1 MSAIIHRD
9 SAAQAGQVPTAIHL
23 YVLPRVETAA
33 HAMHL
38 MNVVADRA
46 IVEIYVMGMHPALTL
61 DLATLEDVMAVII
74 VHVQMD
80 SGEVPV

>member
-23 YVLPRVETAA
+23 YVLHRVETAA
-33 HAMHL
+33 HAIDL
-38 MNVVADRA
+38 IDVVAERA

-61 DLATLEDVMAVII
+61 NLATLEDAMAVII

-80 SGEVPV
+80 SREVAV